1 MSGEI
6 EALERATARLV
17 ECDSA
22 RLAEMAEAAAE
33 RAKAIAGLE
42 GRALE
47 ESDADRVR
55 AVIEAGNAAMAR
67 IREWS
72 SQWREDLH
80 QTDQALRYAAGLAHT
95 TEPARGQV
103 DLAG

>member
-1 MSGEI
+1 MAGEI
-6 EALERATARLV
+6 EALERATARLA

-22 RLAEMAEAAAE
+22 HLAEMAEATAE
-33 RAKAIAGLE
+33 RAEAIARLA
-42 GRALE
+42 GRVE
-47 ESDADRVR
+47 ESEADRVR
-55 AVIEAGNAAMAR
+55 AAIDAGDAVMTR
-67 IREWS
+67 VREWS
-72 SQWREDLH
+72 SEWREDLH